1 MRGAWPQGATR
12 PAEADGAKRARARK
26 DENEDEYDDCSDG
39 VGELQS
45 VLVALITADKSAND
59 R

>member
-1 MRGAWPQGATR
+1 MRGARPQGAKR
-12 PAEADGAKRARARK
+12 PAEEDGAKRARARK
-26 DENEDEYDDCSDG
+26 DQDEDEYDDCSDG

-45 VLVALITADKSAND
+45 FLVALIK